1 MKKLTTERKK
11 ELFGI
16 LEKRFNNHM
25 ERHSNL
31 TFETVSNLLLQDE
44 SKLWSIDQM
53 ELTGGEPDIL
63 ACDDVLYMVDCSKES
78 PIGRRSLCYD
88 QAALEARKEFKPVDS
103 AMHMAETMGITLL
116 NEELYLILQSVGD
129 FDTKT
134 SSWLLTPADIRDLG
148 GAIFGDKRYNHT
160 FFYHN
165 GVQSYY
171 KDRGF
176 RGFIKL

>member
-11 ELFGI
+11 ELFSI
-16 LEKRFNNHM
+16 LEKRFINHM
-25 ERHSNL
+25 QRHSNL
-31 TFETVSNLLLQDE
+31 TFETVLNLLMQDE

-53 ELTGGEPDIL
+53 ELTGGEPDVL
-63 ACDDVLYMVDCSKES
+63 ACDDVLYMVDFSKES
-78 PIGRRSLCYD
+78 PVGRRSLCYD
-88 QAALEARKEFKPVDS
+88 QAALDARKEFKPVDS

-116 NEELYLILQSVGD
+116 NDELYLILQSVGD

-134 SSWLLTPADIRDLG
+134 SSWLLTPPDIRDLG